1 MMMWANEGRR
11 VRHTVAARS
20 VFARWMLAGL
30 LVAGT
35 LLTVSLSAGALPGTA
50 HAQVAAEQSDEPAE
64 PRQRS
69 VVRFLTTDEY
79 PPFNSRDEDGVLTGL
94 NVGLARAI
102 CLDLA
107 TTCDLQVRPWDNLL
121 DDLAKGRADAV
132 IAAHKVTQDSLK
144 QVDFTDSYFFT
155 PARFVIRRE
164 APEVAATPTSLDGR
178 TAGVVEGSPH
188 KAYLERYFR
197 NTQAKPYATPEA
209 AREAM
214 LKGEVDLL
222 FDDGISLAFWANG
235 SLSNNCCR
243 LIPGAFFEPAYF
255 GDGIAIAVGQND
267 RELRSQINEALKQIK
282 ASGRFQELVDR
293 YFPIKVY

>member
-1 MMMWANEGRR
+1 MMMWAHDEGGL
-11 VRHTVAARS
+11 RHAATAS
-20 VFARWMLAGL
+20 LLLFGLLLAGSL
-30 LVAGT
+30 LAGPT
-35 LLTVSLSAGALPGTA
+35 
-50 HAQVAAEQSDEPAE
+50 HAQVAAGQSDDPTE

-107 TTCDLQVRPWDNLL
+107 TTCDLQVRPWESLL

-132 IAAHKVTQDSLK
+132 IAAHKVTPEALK

-178 TAGVVEGSPH
+178 TAGVVERSPH
-188 KAYLERYFR
+188 KAYLQRYFR
-197 NTQAKPYATPEA
+197 NTEAKAYATAEA

-222 FDDGISLAFWANG
+222 FGDGISLAFWANG
-235 SLSNNCCR
+235 SLSNSCCR

-255 GDGIAIAVGQND
+255 GDGIAIAVGQKD